1 MLKDVFMSACQGLV
15 WLDSGILLLGPGNN
29 FLERAIAAAAAQG
42 GVFSD
47 KTSGDLLKWT
57 HPGTFEYFDKH
68 FGFRQ

>member
-1 MLKDVFMSACQGLV
+1 
-15 WLDSGILLLGPGNN
+15 
-29 FLERAIAAAAAQG
+29 LERAIAAAAAQG

-47 KTSGDLLKWT
+47 KTSGDLLKWA